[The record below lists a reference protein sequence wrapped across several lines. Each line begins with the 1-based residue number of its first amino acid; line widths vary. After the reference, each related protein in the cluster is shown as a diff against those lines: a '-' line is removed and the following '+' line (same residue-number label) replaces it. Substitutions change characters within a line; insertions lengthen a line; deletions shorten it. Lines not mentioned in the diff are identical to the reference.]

1 MAEMRLNKSARFQH
15 HMPLIGME
23 QDRYTGSCG
32 SPSSGPWIERETLG
46 DRCKLMTAPEGQRNK
61 AGLLGNKAGLLG
73 EWRLETRL
81 RSLGGGWLRL
91 AFGFRPRAGV

>member
-32 SPSSGPWIERETLG
+32 SPNSGPWIERETLG

-61 AGLLGNKAGLLG
+61 AGLLG
-73 EWRLETRL
+73 EWRLETCL
-81 RSLGGGWLRL
+81 RSLDGRWLRL